1 MFNFRAS
8 SSSSSSSSL
17 SKQKSKEEQGTERK
31 IDEVEDNLEKE
42 IMSFSNTEPS
52 AAAAAATSSSVNIN
66 RHNRTYT
73 IRPEEYSVIEE
84 DITSDWNPNDAFS
97 EVCENRMNINKSY
110 STATATA
117 TFFFFHIE
125 YTA

>member
-1 MFNFRAS
+1 MFGFRA
-8 SSSSSSSSL
+8 SSSSL

-31 IDEVEDNLEKE
+31 IDDVEDNLEKE

-52 AAAAAATSSSVNIN
+52 AAAAATSSSVNIN

-97 EVCENRMNINKSY
+97 EVCVK
-110 STATATA
+110 
-117 TFFFFHIE
+117 IE
-125 YTA
+125 